1 MSVNKKSVFF
11 RQSGWLVIATF
22 TGGFFMAMVHPVSS
36 KMGDDYSSFVALLRL
51 VLLVGAPFAAMQTI
65 FARQAAAAADK
76 NHEQQLIATTRAL
89 LFSTF
94 SICFLC
100 AIVAVVAA
108 GPISSYLKLSS
119 RTALYF
125 TLLVALTGLWI
136 PIFQGLLQGRHH
148 FGGMGWIQI
157 INGVSRLSLMV
168 VIILVLHG
176 KAAGAM
182 CAVFGSQ
189 LIAVAV
195 GGVLT
200 RSVWATRPT
209 VAFDWRGWLGGAIP
223 LSFGFGTIL
232 VMQNIDMLF
241 VQGFFE
247 KSQTTLYGAAML
259 TGFAIVQFIA
269 PVALVMFAH
278 VAKSVAHKEK
288 GDSLGL
294 TLTAT
299 IIFGILAGIGCTI
312 LPKLPLRL
320 MYFSNPHMWE
330 AAPLVPWY
338 AWSLLPLT
346 VANVLVQNI
355 LAQGRY
361 RAIPWLLLAP
371 AGYAVA
377 LYLQKPILIQM
388 PPFQAFVRVIQTLG
402 LSSAFLCAM
411 AALFSRR
418 RAPAT
423 VSDPDSALGPVISH
437 TANSP
442 AE

>member
-11 RQSGWLVIATF
+11 KQSGWLVIATF
-22 TGGFFMAMVHPVSS
+22 TGGFFMMMNHPVAA
-36 KMGDDYSSFVALLRL
+36 KMGDDYSAFVALLRL
-51 VLLVGAPFAAMQTI
+51 VLLMGAPFAAMQTI
-65 FARQAAAAADK
+65 FARQAAAATDK
-76 NHEQQLIATTRAL
+76 NHEQQLIATTRAML
-89 LFSTF
+89 LSTF
-94 SICFLC
+94 LICFVC
-100 AIVAVVAA
+100 ALIAVVAA
-108 GPISSYLKLSS
+108 GPISSYLKLNS
-119 RTALYF
+119 RSALYF

-157 INGVSRLSLMV
+157 INGVSRLSLMI
-168 VIILVLHG
+168 VIILLLHG
-176 KAAGAM
+176 GAAGAM
-182 CAVFGSQ
+182 CAVFISQ

-200 RSVWATRPT
+200 RSVWMTRPT

-223 LSFGFGTIL
+223 LSFGFATIL
-232 VMQNIDMLF
+232 VMQNMDMLF
-241 VQGFFE
+241 LQGIFD
-247 KSQTTLYGAAML
+247 KTQTTLYGGAML

-294 TLTAT
+294 TLMAT
-299 IIFGILAGIGCTI
+299 ITFGVVAGIGGTI

-320 MYFSNPHMWE
+320 MYFTTPSMWD

-338 AWSLLPLT
+338 AWALLPLA

-371 AGYAVA
+371 VGYAAA
-377 LYLQKPILIQM
+377 LYLQKPFLVTM
-388 PPFQAFVRVIQTLG
+388 PPFQAFTRVIQTLG
-402 LSSAFLCAM
+402 LASTFLCAV
-411 AALFSRR
+411 AALFSRGR
-418 RAPAT
+418 SSAS
-423 VSDPDSALGPVISH
+423 VSDRDSELGPVISH